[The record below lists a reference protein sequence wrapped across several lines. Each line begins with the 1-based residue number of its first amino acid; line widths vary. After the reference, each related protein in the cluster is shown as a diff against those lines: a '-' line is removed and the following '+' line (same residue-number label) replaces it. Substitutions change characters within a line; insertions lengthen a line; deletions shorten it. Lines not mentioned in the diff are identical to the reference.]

1 MYIIL
6 LLLLFYQFL
15 LTTVSHMENFVVLE
29 LWSLSVSTQ
38 IKSKS
43 EVISV
48 YREHYLHLAL
58 YLCNCRLNLL

>member
-29 LWSLSVSTQ
+29 LWSLSVSTH
-38 IKSKS
+38 SFHPTH
-43 EVISV
+43 V
-48 YREHYLHLAL
+48 LA
-58 YLCNCRLNLL
+58 